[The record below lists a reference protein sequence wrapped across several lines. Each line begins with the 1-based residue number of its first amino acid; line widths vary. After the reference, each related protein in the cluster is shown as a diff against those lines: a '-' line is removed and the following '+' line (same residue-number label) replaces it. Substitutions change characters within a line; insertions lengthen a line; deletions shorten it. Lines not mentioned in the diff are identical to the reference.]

1 MTTKTIQ
8 INKDLFSLSGR
19 TRKSGSSKREKKQKP
34 KTLVKPNKV
43 RKEFIKKIQAFQD
56 RKKNEQKDE
65 SSKSD
70 MDDAVRAFD
79 DEFSKSLSFLQDL
92 SVTNNKKKERRSK
105 TRKKRRELK
114 KDEVEI
120 EIEMPPS
127 MEKAQP
133 SAQPSAQ
140 QPKQQVVAD
149 NGGVRV
155 MVKPEPPYSSLKGGS
170 RPTYREWMRTRKR
183 SPIESTPSLKIDA
196 RPTGPPV
203 ISVREKK
210 LADLKSAMKA
220 GKKKKKKK
228 GNLLM
233 IRSKRTTRTIKR
245 KLGKS
250 DSDRKVGV
258 LIKSRETRKRI
269 QTEKAKLGGIS
280 IVDIKRDLRSKNL
293 IKSGTRAPNDVLR
306 KIYEQNVLSG
316 GGVNN
321 NGDTLVH
328 NYINDL

>member
-56 RKKNEQKDE
+56 RKKNERKDE
-65 SSKSD
+65 SSKTD

-79 DEFSKSLSFLQDL
+79 DEFSRSLSFLQDL
-92 SVTNNKKKERRSK
+92 SVTNNKKQERRNK

-114 KDEVEI
+114 KDEVDI

-127 MEKAQP
+127 LEKAQP
-133 SAQPSAQ
+133 SAQP
-140 QPKQQVVAD
+140 PKQQVVAD

-210 LADLKSAMKA
+210 LADLKSVMKA

-228 GNLLM
+228 GNPLM
-233 IRSKRTTRTIKR
+233 IRSKKTTRTIKR